1 MKITFE
7 YLGQLRHLAQCDS
20 VSREVVAGTALP
32 DLIVSIATGYDDMF
46 KAILLDDSG
55 NILPSTMILMG
66 DDPVNREEWP
76 ILSEGD
82 VITLLPPIAG
92 G

>member
-20 VSREVVAGTALP
+20 ESREVEVGTTLP
-32 DLIVSIATGYDDMF
+32 DLIESIAISYDEMF
-46 KAILLDDSG
+46 KAILLDNAGS
-55 NILPSTMILMG
+55 ILPSTLILMG
-66 DDPVNREEWP
+66 DAPLNSDDWP
-76 ILSEGD
+76 NLKDGD
-82 VITLLPPIAG
+82 IITLLPPIAG